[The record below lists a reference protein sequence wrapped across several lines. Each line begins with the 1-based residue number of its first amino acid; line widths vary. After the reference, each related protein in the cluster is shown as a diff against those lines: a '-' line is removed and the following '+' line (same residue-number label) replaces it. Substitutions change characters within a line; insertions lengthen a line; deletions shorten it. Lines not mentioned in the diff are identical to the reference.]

1 MLMGLFQRLFGATRD
16 AIAFANFDAGSKA
29 VDISATVLREC
40 IDLGLAGL
48 DGPNRG
54 RLAKPFARG
63 YLSAFSDA
71 CIQRLGVPDEL
82 ESLALITLVHAK
94 IFGRKIG
101 SMHIGDALRDQGNAE
116 FGRGAT
122 VGAED
127 LLRWLNDRTCAPLLL
142 TDYLLEEDAP
152 SSLIEPTDESPAESD
167 VEPRKSPSGHAPSR
181 GNTVLR
187 RKAIV
192 DAAPDKSATIIR
204 LPTRLNTITVKRIER
219 DEH

>member
-1 MLMGLFQRLFGATRD
+1 MELFQRLFGATRD
-16 AIAFANFDAGSKA
+16 AIALPHFDAGNRA
-29 VDISATVLREC
+29 VEISATIVREC
-40 IDLGLAGL
+40 IDLGFAGA
-48 DGPNRG
+48 DGPNRK

-63 YLSAFSDA
+63 YLFGFSDA
-71 CIQRLGVPDEL
+71 CIQRFGVLDEL
-82 ESLALITLVHAK
+82 ESLALITVFHVR

-101 SMHIGDALRDQGNAE
+101 SLLVHDALQDQRNAE
-116 FGRGAT
+116 FGRGRTA
-122 VGAED
+122 GAED